1 MSPAAGIHPR
11 GRLAP
16 DPSAPK
22 RGTPSREAVVDPP
35 ATGALALPHQLLMIG
50 GARASRHPGASRH
63 EQGDEQEDERAAR
76 RDVLAIPGSPGEEP
90 RAMSPDLAGGH
101 RPHTPSLDAPRRAG
115 KEVERPESGGSAG
128 PSTRRGP
135 RAGADLG
142 RILEARTTAG
152 AASTLPIPSRST
164 GAIRGGNIR
173 VIVTS
178 PTPGARCSPWS
189 WSIVSQRSVCR
200 GTWYVRASLAD
211 SWRRSVVTER
221 GSTDPGRAASWR
233 RGTRRGRSRSPAH
246 NRSES
251 PSRPRRSRRVATRPS
266 DSPRDMEPRQAW
278 RRTPISLAAAI

>member
-152 AASTLPIPSRST
+152 AASTSPDPEPLDGSHARWQHP
-164 GAIRGGNIR
+164 R
-173 VIVTS
+173 VIVTR
-178 PTPGARCSPWS
+178 PPRGLAARLGPGPLS
-189 WSIVSQRSVCR
+189 
-200 GTWYVRASLAD
+200 
-211 SWRRSVVTER
+211 
-221 GSTDPGRAASWR
+221 R
-233 RGTRRGRSRSPAH
+233 RGGVQGHVVRTGELGGLLQEVGRHRKGEHGPRTSRVMAARTRRGRSRSPAH

-266 DSPRDMEPRQAW
+266 DR
-278 RRTPISLAAAI
+278 